1 MQLLK
6 NIFIIVFVLASI
18 WVVKD
23 DVVKFLSNIVSN
35 TKTENS
41 NPPVSGD
48 ENTIPILGVN
58 IPKNIL
64 PGPLLYIEKKDIPI
78 VQLNVYQDEV
88 VKFVNIERTTRG
100 LIPYT
105 VNIKLNNSAKIK
117 VEDMI
122 KNNYFEHISPSGKS
136 VSDLVKLTGY
146 QYATVGE
153 NLAKGNFATSKEL
166 VQAWMDS
173 PGHRANILNTK
184 FTEIGVSIE
193 FTTENGGNILYAVQ
207 HFGLPRSA
215 CGFVDENLKKEIE
228 TMQQN
233 LADMEASIVEQKSII
248 DNYGKNKLE
257 TKNYNELVDK
267 YNNSIKIYNSILGE
281 IKVKVVAYNAQVKNL
296 NDCINN

>member
-64 PGPLLYIEKKDIPI
+64 PGPLLHIEKKDIPI